1 MPSFKKSLI
10 VDQFQ
15 GNCLK
20 PDLAPYGVYT
30 TLYSLNVTILE
41 QNRTNLA
48 ELLKK
53 NKNKNKTKQNKT
65 AEHQLW
71 REYTGDKTLI
81 CSDYG

>member
-1 MPSFKKSLI
+1 MPSFKRSLI
-10 VDQFQ
+10 VEQFQ

-20 PDLAPYGVYT
+20 PDLAPYGVYI

-53 NKNKNKTKQNKT
+53 NKNKNKTKQNCR
-65 AEHQLW
+65 APVMERIYW
-71 REYTGDKTLI
+71 R
-81 CSDYG
+81 

>member
-10 VDQFQ
+10 VEQFQQ

-20 PDLAPYGVYT
+20 PDLAPYGVYI

-48 ELLKK
+48 ELLQKTK
-53 NKNKNKTKQNKT
+53 TKTKQNKT

-71 REYTGDKTLI
+71 RAYTGDKTLI